1 MKTLVGSLADNKAA
15 LGRRYAEWAVSAPT
29 LESAVAAAAMAQ
41 DELGHS
47 RSTYPVLKQLGVDV
61 GDERFGGDRRLALLD
76 DELPDWN
83 AFIAANLLVDGVLT
97 TFVAACVDSSL
108 APMAQRAK
116 KILQEEG
123 SHRVH
128 GEAWAKR
135 LCRGDQRDAFVARLQ
150 ETWEH
155 AGRWIGPDDDAGV
168 RGGAGRRRDLQD
180 ARGAARADAR
190 VALRAARRR
199 GRRDRAAGAHVG
211 RLGRRAAPVGAM
223 TCPFCESPKVERV
236 AQWGGQIITAQW
248 RCSDVQ
254 LLLRGRPRRLRR
266 RGARHRRAP
275 RAR

>member
-1 MKTLVGSLADNKAA
+1 VKTLVGSLADNKAA

-47 RSTYPVLKQLGVDV
+47 RSTYPVLKQLGADV

-97 TFVAACVDSSL
+97 TFVASCVGSSL
-108 APMAQRAK
+108 EPMAQRAR

-135 LCRGDQRDAFVARLQ
+135 LCRSDQRDAFIARLQ

-155 AGRWIGPDDDAGV
+155 AGRWIGPDDDPECAAALEAGEIV
-168 RGGAGRRRDLQD
+168 KSPAEQREMMRAWLTELLAAENVTIELPELTWDGWDAERRRWE
-180 ARGAARADAR
+180 
-190 VALRAARRR
+190 
-199 GRRDRAAGAHVG
+199 
-211 RLGRRAAPVGAM
+211 P
-223 TCPFCESPKVERV
+223 
-236 AQWGGQIITAQW
+236 
-248 RCSDVQ
+248 
-254 LLLRGRPRRLRR
+254 
-266 RGARHRRAP
+266 
-275 RAR
+275 